1 MTRDLDRLDRSEAMP
16 NQGDRI
22 AAALA
27 SVDQALS
34 ALRQPGG
41 RLPAPPARVT
51 AADRFVL

>member
-1 MTRDLDRLDRSEAMP
+1 MTQDLDRLDRIAAMP

-41 RLPAPPARVT
+41 WLPAPPACVT
-51 AADRFVL
+51 AADRLVP

>member
-51 AADRFVL
+51 AADRLVL